1 MLMKNCNLFMNYSI
15 FKPLYWNKY
24 LSPRNKNWIFR
35 FSIVQ
40 GTCSLILR
48 VVSHLFVEII
58 KSRFDFPMVAMGEPD
73 PGDEPYPRE

>member
-1 MLMKNCNLFMNYSI
+1 MNYSI